1 MEEFVA
7 YSSRLRTACLLL
19 GALAFVA
26 LGLWMV
32 GVFGSA
38 PTSSRYPA
46 LLFPVAGW
54 VSILFFGL
62 AAAMWSRRLFDR
74 KPQLSIGAAGIRSTP
89 WSDQT
94 IPWSEI
100 TEITTWEFNG
110 QQTIILHLRDRTRFP
125 GRRLAAMLAD
135 ANRGLTGGD
144 VSISLT
150 GTDRTVDAAL
160 SSIERFHSAGN

>member
-1 MEEFVA
+1 MEDFVA
-7 YSSRLRTACLLL
+7 YSSRQRTAYLIL
-19 GALAFVA
+19 GSLVFVG

-32 GVFGSA
+32 GAFGSA
-38 PTSSRYPA
+38 PTSAGYPG
-46 LLFPVAGW
+46 LLFPIIGW

-74 KPQLSIGAAGIRSTP
+74 RAQLSIGAAGIRSAP

-100 TEITTWEFNG
+100 ADVTTWEFKG

-125 GRRLAAMLAD
+125 GRGLAAMLAD
-135 ANRGLTGGD
+135 TNRGMTGGD

-150 GTDRTVDAAL
+150 GTDRTLEEAL
-160 SSIERFHSAGN
+160 SAIEHFYPAGR